1 MLSYAPVADREF
13 PQKLQ
18 PSSSAIVVKDGK
30 ILVQKRRDNGKWGLP
45 GGIMDVGE
53 TIARSCIR
61 EVKEETGL
69 DVEIVRLTGIYS
81 DPATQV
87 VAYPDGNV
95 VQHVAASFECRVVG
109 GTLALDHE
117 STDAQWI
124 DPRALPEPFVTSQRV
139 RIEDWLRD
147 SSKPAIG

>member
-1 MLSYAPVADREF
+1 MTQN

-18 PSSSAIVVKDGK
+18 PSCSAILVREDGK

-53 TIARSCIR
+53 TIAASCLR
-61 EVKEETGL
+61 EVKEETGF
-69 DVEIVRLTGIYS
+69 DVEITRLLGIYT

-95 VQHVAASFECRVVG
+95 VQHVAASFECRVTG

-117 STDAQWI
+117 STDAQWV
-124 DPRALPEPFVTSQRV
+124 DPRTLPEPFVPSQRV
-139 RIEDWLRD
+139 RVEDFVRGVRD
-147 SSKPAIG
+147 PVLA

>member
-1 MLSYAPVADREF
+1 MLA

-18 PSSSAIVVKDGK
+18 PSTSAIVVREDGK

-53 TIARSCIR
+53 TIAASCLR

-69 DVEIVRLTGIYS
+69 DVEIVRLTGLYT

-109 GTLALDHE
+109 GTLALDDE
-117 STDAQWI
+117 STALEWA
-124 DPRALPEPFVTSQRV
+124 DPRALPEPFVVSQRV
-139 RIEDWLRD
+139 RVEDWVKSPRD
-147 SSKPAIG
+147 LVVR